1 MKNLAKFL
9 LFVLILSAGISL
21 LYDYRLKHGGLKLS
35 SGSTPEKYTF
45 ATEPAVN
52 PKQVV
57 SLEALSQERR
67 ALVKSVI
74 PAVVAVKT
82 SKKVVRQGYGLDPFE
97 FFFGNPRGQRRSPRD
112 EALVQNSLG
121 SGVIVTNEGHI
132 ITNTHVVDQV
142 DQIEVQLSDG
152 RIKTARLIGAD
163 SELDLAVLKIDDP
176 GVKPLVLA
184 DSDTVQPGD
193 SVLAIGNPF
202 GLQETVTDGIISWKG
217 EPNST
222 DLRGICCKLTP
233 RSTQGTAVGH

>member
-9 LFVLILSAGISL
+9 LFVLLLSAGISL
-21 LYDYRLKHGGLKLS
+21 LYDYRLKHGGLKFS
-35 SGSTPEKYTF
+35 SSRTEEKYTF
-45 ATEPAVN
+45 ASEPAVN

-82 SKKVVRQGYGLDPFE
+82 SKKVVTRREYGLDPFE
-97 FFFGNPRGQRRSPRD
+97 FFFGNPRGPSRRSPRD

-121 SGVIVTNEGHI
+121 SGVVVTNEGHI

-152 RIKTARLIGAD
+152 RI
-163 SELDLAVLKIDDP
+163 
-176 GVKPLVLA
+176 
-184 DSDTVQPGD
+184 
-193 SVLAIGNPF
+193 
-202 GLQETVTDGIISWKG
+202 
-217 EPNST
+217 
-222 DLRGICCKLTP
+222 
-233 RSTQGTAVGH
+233 

>member
-9 LFVLILSAGISL
+9 LFVLLLSAGISL
-21 LYDYRLKHGGLKLS
+21 LYDYRLKHGGLKFP
-35 SGSTPEKYTF
+35 SGRTPEKYTF
-45 ATEPAVN
+45 ASEPAVN

-142 DQIEVQLSDG
+142 DQIEV
-152 RIKTARLIGAD
+152 
-163 SELDLAVLKIDDP
+163 
-176 GVKPLVLA
+176 
-184 DSDTVQPGD
+184 
-193 SVLAIGNPF
+193 
-202 GLQETVTDGIISWKG
+202 
-217 EPNST
+217 
-222 DLRGICCKLTP
+222 
-233 RSTQGTAVGH
+233 